1 MSEQGTP
8 FAKAQLTT
16 FQEIAS
22 GVSEYTNDEVS
33 VWELAAILFD
43 EPMPDI
49 NFEGFSNEQQGRDH
63 RARKDRLA
71 HMWKRLCRPSAMKD
85 VFSAGSPEEKA
96 LAQLSANNIVEA
108 CDELIQGKDFRLAI
122 LVAQMDGG
130 QNMWEDMAFQINA
143 WRDLNVL
150 SEITDSIR
158 ALYELLS
165 GNTCFCEGK
174 KGPLENSAKSFVIS
188 ERFNLD
194 WRRAFG
200 LRLWYAILA
209 EEPLEVAVKKYAEDL
224 EQHENRKP
232 VPIFQDDQIAN
243 LWDDKNR
250 ELREDVLWGL
260 LKLYAA
266 AKGDLAMPTIADIV
280 MPHNTSGNPLDCRL
294 SFQLYHALSLRFPS
308 SDTSKGD
315 QLARDFAAQLDS
327 TGEWMYA
334 IFVLLHLSDPRERQ
348 HALQITLATHAHEIK
363 DADHPLFKTLTD
375 EFHIPIS
382 WIWEAKALY
391 ARCVTQDRVDEVWCL
406 LLAGNWAEA
415 HHTMCTTVAPRA
427 IIEEDLS
434 TLRQLLDA
442 FRDGKRHVSDWML
455 GGQVYEDYV
464 KLVNV
469 KGDRER
475 AETLKRLAAALPK
488 MVHSQPGRLGLE
500 EVVAVKEMSGVVAQA
515 ILGENGNKSV
525 SARTLVGSSG
535 HNSMEMINRSLC

>member
-1 MSEQGTP
+1 MSDQGTP
-8 FAKAQLTT
+8 FAKAQFTT

-43 EPMPDI
+43 EPMLDI
-49 NFEGFSNEQQGRDH
+49 TSNQGGDH

-85 VFSAGSPEEKA
+85 VSSATSPEEKA
-96 LAQLSANNIVEA
+96 LAQLSANNLVEA
-108 CDELIQGKDFRLAI
+108 CDELIQGKDFRLAV
-122 LVAQMDGG
+122 LLAQLDGG
-130 QNMWEDMAFQINA
+130 QDMREDMAFQVNE
-143 WRDLNVL
+143 WRRLNVL

-165 GNTCFCEGK
+165 GNTCFSEGK
-174 KGPLENSAKSFVIS
+174 KGPLEDSAKSFVIS

-200 LRLWYAILA
+200 LRLWYAILT

-224 EQHENRKP
+224 DHHENRKP

-250 ELREDVLWGL
+250 AHREDVLWGL

-308 SDTSKGD
+308 SDSTEGD
-315 QLARDFAAQLDS
+315 RLARDFAAQLDS
-327 TGEWMYA
+327 AGEWIYA
-334 IFVLLHLSDPRERQ
+334 IFVLLHLSDPQERQ
-348 HALQITLATHAHEIK
+348 QALQTTLASHAYEIR

-415 HHTMCTTVAPRA
+415 HHTICTTVAPRA

-442 FRDGKRHVSDWML
+442 FRDYKRYISDWML
-455 GGQVYEDYV
+455 GGQVYDDFV
-464 KLVNV
+464 KLVTG
-469 KGDRER
+469 KGGRER
-475 AETLKRLAAALPK
+475 VDALKRLSVALPK
-488 MVHSQPGRLGLE
+488 MVQSQPGRLGLE
-500 EVVAVKEMSGVVAQA
+500 EMVAVKEMSGVVAQA
-515 ILGENGNKSV
+515 ILGGEDGNKSV
-525 SARTLVGSSG
+525 SG
-535 HNSMEMINRSLC
+535 